1 MYCSNCGA
9 EIEGEVC
16 PVCGMKMPQTY
27 TQQAEM
33 YYGNQPN
40 QQAGMYYNG
49 QPNQQAGMYYNSQP
63 NQQAAMYY
71 ENSSAQQIIPDYGNQ
86 PQKQKKKSKAGLI
99 IGFAAGILVL
109 VIAAVIIYFKS
120 DFYIGPK
127 ESERLVNEVMTAYG
141 SINDADI
148 DNVLKCIYESG
159 TGTNMVTDMIENL
172 EYIESIGIHYSF
184 DYEIQ
189 SIEKADKDTIEDLCD
204 NLYEESKVSDKIKS
218 AFVCK
223 TEYTIS
229 YTDETRSDTENLSF
243 VCYKKGDKW
252 YIYCSDD
259 NGFECGELISSK
271 LVDQFMSGIEEA
283 DTDKIVSLVDSKCVS
298 DNDIETLSSSFEV
311 LQSMGVEYT
320 IDYKI
325 TSSKKADE
333 EDIKDVCE
341 TLYND
346 ASEAD
351 KINCAYICDVDF
363 SITMSYLGETE
374 TGDNK
379 MSLICYEKEG
389 KWYIGGTV
397 EN

>member
-148 DNVLKCIYESG
+148 DNVLKCIDESG

-204 NLYEESKVSDKIKS
+204 NLYEESKVFDKIKA
-218 AFVCK
+218 AFVCR
-223 TEYTIS
+223 TEYKIS
-229 YTDETRSDTENLSF
+229 YTD
-243 VCYKKGDKW
+243 
-252 YIYCSDD
+252 
-259 NGFECGELISSK
+259 
-271 LVDQFMSGIEEA
+271 
-283 DTDKIVSLVDSKCVS
+283 
-298 DNDIETLSSSFEV
+298 
-311 LQSMGVEYT
+311 
-320 IDYKI
+320 
-325 TSSKKADE
+325 
-333 EDIKDVCE
+333 
-341 TLYND
+341 
-346 ASEAD
+346 
-351 KINCAYICDVDF
+351 
-363 SITMSYLGETE
+363 
-374 TGDNK
+374 
-379 MSLICYEKEG
+379 
-389 KWYIGGTV
+389 
-397 EN
+397 

>member
-16 PVCGMKMPQTY
+16 PVCGMKVPQTY

-33 YYGNQPN
+33 YYGNQRN

-49 QPNQQAGMYYNSQP
+49 QRNQQAG
-63 NQQAAMYY
+63 MYY

-141 SINDADI
+141 NINDADI
-148 DNVLKCIYESG
+148 NDVLKGIDESG
-159 TGTNMVTDMIENL
+159 TGTNMVTDMIEKL
-172 EYIESIGIHYSF
+172 KYIESIGIHYSL
-184 DYEIQ
+184 DYEVQ

-229 YTDETRSDTENLSF
+229 YTDETRSDTEKLSF
-243 VCYKKGDKW
+243 VCYKKGGKW

-271 LVDQFMSGIEEA
+271 LVDQFMSGIKEA

-298 DNDIETLSSSFEV
+298 DNDIETLSNSFEL

-325 TSSKKADE
+325 TSSQKADE

-346 ASEAD
+346 ASEAG
-351 KINCAYICDVDF
+351 KINCAYICDVDY
-363 SITMSYLGETE
+363 TMTINYLGETE
-374 TGDNK
+374 TEDDK
-379 MSLICYEKEG
+379 MSLICYKKGG